1 MKNVTL
7 VINQVGKELNMYQ
20 ISRITSRQGRELSK
34 GVRGVIFDLAGTL
47 IDTGCQAPIHA
58 MISAFAKNKLVVTD
72 EIVRADMGLPKKA
85 HIQAILAKPDILGQ
99 WKFIYNNPP
108 REEDVDRIY
117 KSTNQNLKE
126 IVEYYSKPT
135 PYAVDLLHYL
145 QTNGIWVGI
154 TTGYSREIIQV
165 MSDLMHKQGI
175 IYNTM
180 VCADEVAN
188 PRPKAGMIF
197 KILKDWSLPNYY
209 PNQIIKIGDTIAD
222 IQEAH
227 DAHVASCQVIDT
239 CSGLGHIT
247 KSGSTNTNRKLL
259 SSSRAKIIREFDAA
273 GAEFYCNKL
282 NDVLEVFQ
290 RK

>member
-1 MKNVTL
+1 
-7 VINQVGKELNMYQ
+7 MYQ
-20 ISRITSRQGRELSK
+20 IARITSRQGRELSK

-47 IDTGCQAPIHA
+47 IDTGCQAPVHA
-58 MISAFAKNKLVVTD
+58 MTSAFAKNGLLVTD

-85 HIQAILAKPDILGQ
+85 HIRAILEKPAILGQ
-99 WKFIYNNPP
+99 WECVYNNPP
-108 REEDVDRIY
+108 REVDVDRIY
-117 KSTNQNLKE
+117 QSTNQKLKQ
-126 IVEYYSKPT
+126 VVGYYSKPT
-135 PYAVDLLHYL
+135 PCAVELLHYL
-145 QTNGIWVGI
+145 QANGIRIGI
-154 TTGYSREIIQV
+154 TTGYSREIIQA
-165 MSDLMHKQGI
+165 MGDRMHKHGI

-197 KILKDWSLPNYY
+197 KILKDWSIPNYH
-209 PNQIIKIGDTIAD
+209 PDMVIKIGDTIAD

-227 DAHVASCQVIDT
+227 DAHIASCQVIDT

-247 KSGSTNTNRKLL
+247 KTGGRNNRELL
-259 SSSRAKIIREFDAA
+259 SSCRSETIRKFDDA